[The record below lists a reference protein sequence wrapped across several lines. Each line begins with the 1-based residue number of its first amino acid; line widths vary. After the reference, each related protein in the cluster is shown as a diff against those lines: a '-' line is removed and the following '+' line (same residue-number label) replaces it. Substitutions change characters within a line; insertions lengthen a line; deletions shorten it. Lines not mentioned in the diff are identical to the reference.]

1 QSTFL
6 NCCAMKHLAITCLV
20 VTLSFPTLQGQ
31 SQGEFEVLKR
41 RYNLSAQ
48 QTDFVVMVD
57 FSGSMKR
64 GNAYQALYNVLADLI
79 DAIPD
84 GDYISI
90 QGFSS
95 DVIRNPA
102 GRPVILNPS
111 NRESLKQRIRTMP
124 TPQGYTDIG
133 KAIELCNQELNRPD
147 ANTLQFLL
155 FITDGKHDA
164 LPNSPY
170 YRITS
175 GPAWDALRQQAE
187 LTLYKQGR
195 KLRVVALALTG
206 AEDAPMPD
214 TKLLQQVYRDVQLE
228 EVSQADIPSLK
239 VWFTRLQ
246 REIEREKLKALVRT
260 ELREPFVCTVPD
272 TIFVREFFGKTAS
285 LSYPIRLTNQT
296 DGLTFRIKDIKYI
309 GKYEGEDITV
319 TFKANVNQTQPLSL
333 EPKNLDSS
341 LVLST
346 ADFPLHTS
354 FISNDFLDKVDG
366 SLELTADLEPALEL
380 AKLGIQPEQ
389 VIFRIPIA
397 LSFKETI
404 GFPLWLLVPLTVL
417 LLAILYWVYQTF
429 IKPEYISAKFVVTVG
444 NALPY
449 PIEHRKNEKK
459 TSLKIGKQGEGSAR
473 VDGYNAPTVEFFTQK
488 GLARG
493 LYVRLIE
500 GRSKIVQTL
509 SHGKESEVDLTKAPQ
524 KVIKNRTQVKNDS
537 FTVEIKS

>member
-1 QSTFL
+1 
-6 NCCAMKHLAITCLV
+6 MKHLAITCLI

-170 YRITS
+170 YGKTS

-206 AEDAPMPD
+206 AEDAPIPD

-239 VWFTRLQ
+239 VWFSRLQ

-260 ELREPFVCTVPD
+260 ELREPFLCTVPD

-296 DGLTFRIKDIKYI
+296 DGLTFRIKDIKYV

-333 EPKNLDSS
+333 EPKDIDSS
-341 LVLST
+341 FVLSM
-346 ADFPLHTS
+346 ADFPLHES
-354 FISNDFLDKVDG
+354 LISNDFLDKVDG

-389 VIFRIPIA
+389 IIFRIPIT

-404 GFPLWLLVPLTVL
+404 GFPLWLLVLLIIVFLVVL
-417 LLAILYWVYQTF
+417 GIVCWFLYWIYRTF
-429 IKPEYISAKFVVTVG
+429 FEPEYISAKFVLTVG
-444 NALPY
+444 NALPFS
-449 PIEHRKNEKK
+449 IEHRKYEKK
-459 TSLKIGKQGEGSAR
+459 TYLKIGKQGEGKAQ
-473 VDGYNAPTVEFFTQK
+473 VDGYNVPTVEFFTQK
-488 GLARG
+488 GLKRG

-500 GRSKIVQTL
+500 GRSKIIQTL
-509 SHGKESEVDLTKAPQ
+509 SHGKESEVDLTKTPQ
-524 KVIKNRTQVKNDS
+524 KVIKNRTHVKNDS